1 MENGTSDSE
10 VEIQVEP
17 PQIIK
22 DNPSVSIPAPIPSM
36 EVPVVHSLENVP
48 EPIEEMQ
55 PITTPVLPPK
65 TMTRGPI
72 KIIPNKRKQTYTMRL
87 ALGMQLYDIL
97 ANLDHIQPTISMRQ
111 LLAISPKCCS
121 ELSYSLIR
129 KRSKEINVHDISI
142 DPGAPTVDVMID
154 GSLIQGAQID
164 GGSSV
169 NLMNL
174 ETMDEIGLTNMIS
187 TPIILRMADQSKVKP
202 LGILKQ
208 VPTLVG
214 GIEYNI
220 DYIIFKI
227 IKSISSDPIL
237 LGRPWL
243 YLAKEKD
250 DWGKGTLT
258 IGKGSQKTSLPMY
271 PPIYRGE
278 IQEEDTNVTS
288 DNSYDSDS
296 EGEMYEPIKHVAFNS
311 KPYHCLG
318 PGEYFTSLI
327 DPNDSDDAILAW
339 QQSEVCNIRIQEGS
353 ELELEFE
360 SDSKEFEDDDPT
372 PLKMGT

>member
-1 MENGTSDSE
+1 MCLAMG
-10 VEIQVEP
+10 
-17 PQIIK
+17 
-22 DNPSVSIPAPIPSM
+22 
-36 EVPVVHSLENVP
+36 
-48 EPIEEMQ
+48 MQ
-55 PITTPVLPPK
+55 P
-65 TMTRGPI
+65 
-72 KIIPNKRKQTYTMRL
+72 
-87 ALGMQLYDIL
+87 YDIL
-97 ANLDHIQPTISMRQ
+97 NNLDHIQPTISMRQ
-111 LLAISPKCCS
+111 LLAVSPKCRS

-154 GSLIQGAQID
+154 GSLILGIQID

-169 NLMNL
+169 NLMNQ
-174 ETMDEIGLTNMIS
+174 ETMDEIGLTRMIP
-187 TPIILRMADQSKVKP
+187 TPIILRMADQRKVKP

-214 GIEYNI
+214 GIEYKI

-227 IKSISSDPIL
+227 TGSISSYPIL

-243 YLAKEKD
+243 YLAKAKE

-271 PPIYRGE
+271 PPIYKGE
-278 IQEEDTNVTS
+278 TQEEDTNVTS
-288 DNSYDSDS
+288 ENSSDSDS
-296 EGEMYEPIKHVAFNS
+296 EGEMYEPIKHVTTYP

-318 PGEYFTSLI
+318 LGEYFTPLV

-339 QQSEVCNIRIQEGS
+339 QQSEVHNISIQEDS
-353 ELELEFE
+353 ELEPELE
-360 SDSKEFEDDDPT
+360 SDSKEVEEFLRDDDPT
-372 PLKMGT
+372 PLKMGTLKIA

>member
-1 MENGTSDSE
+1 MQNIMKNGTSNSE
-10 VEIQVEP
+10 VEIQVES

-22 DNPSVSIPAPIPSM
+22 DNPPVSILAPIPSM
-36 EVPVVHSLENVP
+36 EVPVAHSLENVLKLV
-48 EPIEEMQ
+48 EEMQ
-55 PITTPVLPPK
+55 PIATPVLSPK
-65 TMTRGPI
+65 TMMRNPI
-72 KIIPNKRKQTYTMRL
+72 KTIPNKRKQTCTMRL
-87 ALGMQLYDIL
+87 AMGMQPYDVL

-154 GSLIQGAQID
+154 GSLIQGVQID

-169 NLMNL
+169 NLMNQ

-214 GIEYNI
+214 GIEYKI

-227 IKSISSDPIL
+227 TESISSYPIL
-237 LGRPWL
+237 LDRP
-243 YLAKEKD
+243 
-250 DWGKGTLT
+250 
-258 IGKGSQKTSLPMY
+258 
-271 PPIYRGE
+271 
-278 IQEEDTNVTS
+278 
-288 DNSYDSDS
+288 
-296 EGEMYEPIKHVAFNS
+296 
-311 KPYHCLG
+311 
-318 PGEYFTSLI
+318 
-327 DPNDSDDAILAW
+327 
-339 QQSEVCNIRIQEGS
+339 
-353 ELELEFE
+353 
-360 SDSKEFEDDDPT
+360 
-372 PLKMGT
+372 